1 MLFTNFQSH
10 HVKNKKNFPS
20 WLNSPELMTEQ
31 ARHRTSSAVQNYDFI
46 LKSKWSFPV
55 CMIDIFDLQVCDKHM
70 MRVSRQ
76 VYNISVLKHF
86 STLQFVYILFT
97 IEDHNH

>member
-1 MLFTNFQSH
+1 M
-10 HVKNKKNFPS
+10 
-20 WLNSPELMTEQ
+20 
-31 ARHRTSSAVQNYDFI
+31 SSAVQNYDFI
-46 LKSKWSFPV
+46 LKSGWNFPV

-86 STLQFVYILFT
+86 QHSTVCLRPFYHREPQPLNQFATNLQGNFMVQ
-97 IEDHNH
+97 